1 MFLIIYVS
9 SFAGP
14 LAGGTAWDATGW
26 PPASFLALAAGG
38 ALMVA
43 LVAGTDFQRRLPRS
57 R

>member
-1 MFLIIYVS
+1 MFLIIYGS

-38 ALMVA
+38 ALMAV
-43 LVAGTDFQRRLPRS
+43 LVAGTDFGHRAS
-57 R
+57 RGC